1 MPRLD
6 VPTDAQHR
14 HEPFRPVVTYMCRP
28 FFSRGVLNEVDILRY
43 ILRNYNVT
51 LRVTTFQ
58 EPLLEVLDLMG
69 HTDVL
74 VGMHGAGWTNAM
86 FIKHGASAMQMYP
99 YGWRLSNGAM
109 IRGAN
114 YREIVLASDCPYHEW
129 VNHRPGY
136 AFFRKIDFHQRLG
149 IEPFE
154 HPGPEVPRPK
164 DGLPGSPWVYQNTY
178 VDLET
183 FGREFDALMAGAR
196 IPKMG
201 SAAVGAPTT
210 PAA

>member
-1 MPRLD
+1 MQAWVDAAGPLTHARLLPTPR
-6 VPTDAQHR
+6 
-14 HEPFRPVVTYMCRP
+14 CR
-28 FFSRGVLNEVDILRY
+28 
-43 ILRNYNVT
+43 
-51 LRVTTFQ
+51 
-58 EPLLEVLDLMG
+58 
-69 HTDVL
+69 
-74 VGMHGAGWTNAM
+74 
-86 FIKHGASAMQMYP
+86 
-99 YGWRLSNGAM
+99 
-109 IRGAN
+109 AN

-149 IEPFE
+149 MEPFE

-183 FGREFDALMAGAR
+183 FGREFDAVMAGAR

-201 SAAVGAPTT
+201 SAAGGAPTT
-210 PAA
+210 PVA